1 MISSFATWLVS
12 RLGLSNNSTKNLVQ
26 PGSQL
31 GEIVVYQTP
40 FVLPYYDGRHREYI
54 IINASSPVYVALGIN
69 GNYFELVLLSENA
82 ATVNATLYMSNGT
95 TNGSYD
101 KYLTKEYAT
110 NSVVTS
116 TRYYLSAD
124 GYQKSYINYSSL
136 QTYDYTYLKQILSG
150 DQGVSTGDVQID
162 VVTGIINPA
171 LDDDDYSPGDG
182 AILDVG
188 AAWGL
193 EYDDITDVVIPGDY
207 AGGNEGEAEITYTG
221 EQEVSDQVEST
232 SENTISKNPE
242 SYQTP
247 GLQSVF
253 PFCIPFDLYNF
264 VACLAADP
272 VAPSFTWRFYVPGI
286 CDEELEIDLSEFN
299 TAAQILR
306 TMELLAFCV
315 GLAFVTRKIIR
326 G

>member
-1 MISSFATWLVS
+1 M
-12 RLGLSNNSTKNLVQ
+12 
-26 PGSQL
+26 
-31 GEIVVYQTP
+31 
-40 FVLPYYDGRHREYI
+40 
-54 IINASSPVYVALGIN
+54 
-69 GNYFELVLLSENA
+69 
-82 ATVNATLYMSNGT
+82 
-95 TNGSYD
+95 
-101 KYLTKEYAT
+101 
-110 NSVVTS
+110 
-116 TRYYLSAD
+116 
-124 GYQKSYINYSSL
+124 
-136 QTYDYTYLKQILSG
+136 
-150 DQGVSTGDVQID
+150 
-162 VVTGIINPA
+162 TGIINPA

-326 G
+326 GDLMNIGDAFKGLIQNLINVLPTSPFAPFVEQFSTIPFLGYLNWFSRFEHA